1 MQTKITEQMN
11 KQNKIETDS
20 DNKDKAVVTREE
32 ATGKVGQIR

>member
-20 DNKDKAVVTREE
+20 DTKDKVVGTREE